1 MTKQIKLKTKEMQM
15 TVRDASGMTSSQTVP
30 FNYARELIGLMEA
43 PSPRSDGGTTPGDM
57 FKRLS
62 IIGKLKAAEGTGAVI
77 LDDDEYQ
84 LLAADLEATKFR
96 IIDQAILD
104 LSTAV
109 KNAED
114 VEIKEVKAKEA

>member
-1 MTKQIKLKTKEMQM
+1 MTKQIKLETREIMM
-15 TVRDASGMTSSQTVP
+15 STRDESGKVKDLPYKFDFRT
-30 FNYARELIGLMEA
+30 ELQLIMEA
-43 PSPRSDGGTTPGDM
+43 PSPRGDGGTTPGDM

-62 IIGKLKAAEGTGAVI
+62 IIGKLKAAEGKGAVI

-114 VEIKEVKAKEA
+114 VEIKEVESKEA